1 MVRLKPDTQVFIG
14 SLPPRVDTMAHTQM
28 AELYNSIAVAESFM
42 DDNITV
48 VSQNSMFTNVK
59 KKLQERI
66 SEDGFNLTKYGSHL
80 MMKNI
85 SRQISD
91 KVPHIRTVNRTR
103 RPMYNRYRWNQ
114 VKRFHYGR

>member
-1 MVRLKPDTQVFIG
+1 
-14 SLPPRVDTMAHTQM
+14 
-28 AELYNSIAVAESFM
+28 M

-85 SRQISD
+85 SRKI
-91 KVPHIRTVNRTR
+91 
-103 RPMYNRYRWNQ
+103 
-114 VKRFHYGR
+114 